1 MSGRSQS
8 GPHQS
13 TRSTKPPKR
22 HGAHILSTLLF
33 LAAIGFAI
41 AAVFLYVQDRDK
53 PDVRIPPTALP
64 GQNNLST
71 VLTAFKDSG
80 LKSEYGRTPTGK
92 SSQLGQP
99 GQVLTVEGQTVYVY
113 IYNDGDKS
121 ASVRDR
127 ETEAKAIDADTMT
140 ITTPSGKDLR
150 NGEPLHIAQ
159 GSNVITVVVGGDA
172 DVAAKIQKAIEAL
185 P

>member
-1 MSGRSQS
+1 MSGRLRT
-8 GPHQS
+8 GPHPS
-13 TRSTKPPKR
+13 TRSTRPPKR
-22 HGAHILSTLLF
+22 RGAHILSTLLF

-41 AAVFLYVQDRDK
+41 AAVFLYIQDRDK

-71 VLTAFKDSG
+71 VLTAFQDAG
-80 LKSEYGRTPTGK
+80 LKSDYGRTPTGK

-113 IYNDGDKS
+113 IYNDGEKS

-127 ETEAKAIDADTMT
+127 EAEAKGIDAGTMT

-150 NGEPLHIAQ
+150 NGEPLHVAQ
-159 GSNVITVVVGGDA
+159 GSNVITLVVGGDEEI
-172 DVAAKIQKAIEAL
+172 AAKIQKVIEGL